1 MPVYQRWQHFEIYR
15 TIKSAAGHW
24 FNGIFLPISG
34 FRQIPAK
41 SPVY

>member
-1 MPVYQRWQHFEIYR
+1 MPVYQRWQRFASYQ

-34 FRQIPAK
+34 LRRFPAK